1 MEVYLKYPFD
11 AIIFFVQIDQFH
23 NTARNILDTLQ
34 LFSQT
39 NGANVYKIPFRVV
52 ALSQKY

>member
-23 NTARNILDTLQ
+23 NTARNILETLQ
-34 LFSQT
+34 LFSMT